1 MKRNAFTLIE
11 LLVVIAI
18 IAILAAILFPVF
30 AQAKAAAKKT
40 ADLSNTKNLTL
51 GMIMYAGDFDDGPA
65 PMMQGAWDWPRHQ
78 LILWKDCI
86 LPYIKNGGKPVPAGG
101 AAYTGTANEDG
112 GIFAS
117 PTWSGS
123 WAPVLDGDETNIFG
137 DTTTRFPRSYSLN
150 QAAGLNEGIG
160 SLDNEDG
167 LVPWVAYWS
176 WETPYATGG
185 GGSLTSLSNPAGT
198 MLLSGTEDPYPNIQP
213 QQLCYQ
219 CSSGGQPANSCAEN
233 DIQKTVIRSVGNA
246 MIDVGFYDGHAKG
259 VNGYKSLSDDI
270 WDVFQAPGFNNPTG
284 WPGRVQIAEY
294 MQGYKEWNP

>member
-30 AQAKAAAKKT
+30 AQAKMAAKRT
-40 ADLSNTKNLTL
+40 ADLSNTKNIDL
-51 GMIMYAGDFDDGPA
+51 GMIMYSGDFDDNPA
-65 PMMQGAWDWPRHQ
+65 PMMQGAWDLPRHE

-86 LPYIKNGGKPVPAGG
+86 LPYIKNGGRPALAGG
-101 AAYTGTANEDG
+101 AAYTGTAGENG

-123 WAPVLDGDETNIFG
+123 WAPVNDGDETNIFG

-160 SLDNEDG
+160 DNADEDG
-167 LVPWVAYWS
+167 LIPWVAYWS
-176 WETPYATGG
+176 WQTPYVTGG

-198 MLLSGTEDPYPNIQP
+198 MLLGGTEDPYPNIYP
-213 QQLCYQ
+213 QQLCYG
-219 CSSGGQPANSCAEN
+219 CSSNGQAQNGCADN
-233 DIQKTVIRSVGNA
+233 DPSLTEIRSVGNA
-246 MIDVGFYDGHAKG
+246 MIDVGFFDGHAKM
-259 VNGYKSLSDDI
+259 VNGYQSLTNDI
-270 WDVFQAPGFNNPTG
+270 WDEFQAPNYNSPTD